1 MFCKKCVY
9 LRLVPKT
16 LAQVFFS
23 VNFSKFLRTPF
34 FIEHLWSLFLL
45 LLAYLIKLVHLWII
59 RVRIKRFDSFL
70 SIGYCNV
77 FVWKLFACEILLIY
91 FCKFCE
97 SYRIFCHTFD
107 RNPNILPRFVWRNIF
122 SFWIILRLFEFQLP
136 VNFCTW
142 GSFIISIDVF
152 RTLSNN

>member
-1 MFCKKCVY
+1 MKFCFRSSRPEVFCKKCVY

-77 FVWKLFACEILLIY
+77 FVWNFVHFVKAIVFFVIHLIVTQIFYPDLPGEIY
-91 FCKFCE
+91 FPFE
-97 SYRIFCHTFD
+97 
-107 RNPNILPRFVWRNIF
+107 L
-122 SFWIILRLFEFQLP
+122 FWDSS
-136 VNFCTW
+136 NFNC
-142 GSFIISIDVF
+142 
-152 RTLSNN
+152 L